1 MLLAFIY
8 GLVIAQ
14 LGRTL
19 VINYWSVALISFIL
33 SLLGMVGDLFA
44 SIIKRQCGIKD
55 FGTILPGHGGI
66 MDRFDSTLI
75 VMPAAVVLFHYLP
88 VLL

>member
-1 MLLAFIY
+1 M
-8 GLVIAQ
+8 
-14 LGRTL
+14 
-19 VINYWSVALISFIL
+19 INYWAVALISFML

-66 MDRFDSTLI
+66 MDRFDS
-75 VMPAAVVLFHYLP
+75 VLFTAPMVYYC
-88 VLL
+88 LLAVSQLAG